1 MKHLLTFVL
10 MSLATWSC
18 TGKNKAEG
26 LQIPVIKYNPTTY
39 LSDIDSALAD
49 PASWDCLSADSQHL
63 SGIDED
69 ILVYISD
76 QDAFIVSLTY
86 GDKESAP
93 KVIGIKD
100 KEKGY
105 LKYLHVEEERILYS
119 LDVAITDLYGSLEDY
134 FATWP
139 EDQRHLFYDDP
150 QGLYTFPN
158 THFATDV
165 AGWGNSK
172 SPDNPVKFKAA
183 ISYLRTTRPEWNDD
197 TWANDST
204 EIIKYSESI
213 TGLLIHYADEKAR
226 FEGQDSNHFSKWV
239 QERLTYPEA
248 ALEDAAT
255 GRVTLKFKIDMFGNL
270 EDVKVLR
277 GRHPALDS
285 LAVNV
290 VSSSPEW
297 TPAKNRIG
305 DPCYVVYT
313 FPVIFTP
320 EMMFEAFITKMYN
333 EKLYEDYGFL
343 QKHCSPE
350 LLKKLQDAYTYD
362 SDEPAYATWLFRS
375 GQQDSKPG
383 SDNKTMILDV
393 TADGDWY
400 TYKALDM
407 GWEFTNRI
415 KLTSKDGKIIIEDMD
430 LTGEWAKAF
439 VRNSYL
445 YHWHKTQDVDSTVM
459 AFCELTK
466 HLMPDIQ
473 LDPSAIKAYI
483 MSAKKENAVEGED
496 LLNIVTAG
504 KYYTPLCSC
513 DIYPYMKEQMSEEN
527 LAAFYNE
534 YDSWKTDFK
543 TALKVIKDK
552 CYRDISIELYGN
564 DHDIIGNR
572 DIVRY
577 LIKTEK

>member
-1 MKHLLTFVL
+1 MKRILTFAIASFIAL
-10 MSLATWSC
+10 SC
-18 TGKNKAEG
+18 TAKNKAEG
-26 LQIPVIKYNPTTY
+26 LQIPIIKYHPATY
-39 LSDIDSALAD
+39 LSDIENALAK
-49 PASWDCLSADSQHL
+49 PTSFECLSADSLQL
-63 SGIDED
+63 SGEIQD
-69 ILVYISD
+69 ILEYLSG
-76 QDAFIVSLTY
+76 QDAFIVSLKA
-86 GDKESAP
+86 GDTEIAP
-93 KVIGIKD
+93 QWIGIKD
-100 KEKGY
+100 REQGN
-105 LKYLHVEEERILYS
+105 LKYLNVEEERIRHS
-119 LDVAITDLYGSLEDY
+119 LDMVIEDLYGTLEDY
-134 FATWP
+134 IATWP
-139 EDQRHLFYDDP
+139 EDQKHLFYNDP

-158 THFATDV
+158 KGFATDV
-165 AGWGNSK
+165 VGWGDSENPK
-172 SPDNPVKFKAA
+172 NPVKFKAA
-183 ISYLRTTRPEWNDD
+183 ISYLRTTKPEWNDD
-197 TWANDST
+197 TWAADST
-204 EIIKYSESI
+204 EIVNFSESVTGILINYSE
-213 TGLLIHYADEKAR
+213 EKPK
-226 FEGQDSNHFSKWV
+226 FEGQDANHFSKWV

-285 LAVNV
+285 VAVNV
-290 VSSSPEW
+290 VSSSPKWE
-297 TPAKNRIG
+297 PAKNRIG
-305 DPCYVVYT
+305 DPCYVVYS

-333 EKLYEDYGFL
+333 EKLYEDYYFL

-383 SDNKTMILDV
+383 SDDKTMILDV

-466 HLMPDIQ
+466 HLMPDIK
-473 LDPSAIKAYI
+473 LNPSVIKAYI

-513 DIYPYMKEQMSEEN
+513 DIYPYMKEQMSEEA
-527 LAAFYNE
+527 LAAFYGV

-552 CYRDISIELYGN
+552 CYNEISIELYGN

-572 DIVRY
+572 EIVRY

>member
-1 MKHLLTFVL
+1 MKRISTYVL
-10 MSLATWSC
+10 MTFIAMSSMARHTH
-18 TGKNKAEG
+18 EG
-26 LQIPVIKYNPTTY
+26 LRIPVVKYNPASY
-39 LSDIDSALAD
+39 LSDIERALAD
-49 PASWDCLSADSQHL
+49 PVSFDSQQL
-63 SGIDED
+63 SVMDED
-69 ILVYISD
+69 ILAYLAE
-76 QDAFIVSLTY
+76 QDAFVISLKA
-86 GDKESAP
+86 GDAENTP
-93 KVIGIKD
+93 EFIGIKD

-105 LKYLHVEEERILYS
+105 LKYLNVEKEQFRYS

-158 THFATDV
+158 TSFATHV

-172 SPDNPVKFKAA
+172 SPDNPVEFKAA

-204 EIIKYSESI
+204 EIIKYSESV
-213 TGLLIHYADEKAR
+213 TGLLIHYADGKAR
-226 FEGQDSNHFSKWV
+226 FEGQDANYFSKWV
-239 QERLTYPEA
+239 RERLTYPET
-248 ALEDAAT
+248 ALDSAAT
-255 GRVTLKFKIDMFGNL
+255 GRVTLQFKIDMFGNI
-270 EDVKVLR
+270 EGVKVLR

-285 LAVNV
+285 VAVNV
-290 VSSSPEW
+290 VSSSPKWE
-297 TPAKNRIG
+297 PAKDRMGNPWR
-305 DPCYVVYT
+305 VVYT

-320 EMMFEAFITKMYN
+320 EMMFEAFITKIYN
-333 EKLYEDYGFL
+333 EKLYEDYDFL

-350 LLKKLQDAYTYD
+350 LLKKLQDAYPYD
-362 SDEPAYATWLFRS
+362 SDKPAYATWQFRS

-383 SDNKTMILDV
+383 SDGKTMILDV

-407 GWEFTNRI
+407 GWEFTNRV
-415 KLTSKDGKIIIEDMD
+415 KLTNKDGKIIIEDMD
-430 LTGEWAKAF
+430 LTAEWAKAL

-445 YHWHKTQDVDSTVM
+445 YHWHKTQNVDSTVM

-466 HLMPDIQ
+466 HLMPDVK

-513 DIYPYMKEQMSEEN
+513 DIYPYMKEQMGEEA
-527 LAAFYNE
+527 LAAFYGV

-552 CYRDISIELYGN
+552 CYNEISIELYGN

>member
-1 MKHLLTFVL
+1 
-10 MSLATWSC
+10 MSFMALSC
-18 TGKNKAEG
+18 AAQHKTKDVR
-26 LQIPVIKYNPTTY
+26 IPIIKYHPATY
-39 LSDIDSALAD
+39 FSDIESALAK
-49 PASWDCLSADSQHL
+49 PKSFECLSADSQQL
-63 SGIDED
+63 SGEI
-69 ILVYISD
+69 
-76 QDAFIVSLTY
+76 QDVVEYLSGQEAFIVSLED
-86 GDKESAP
+86 GDTEIAP
-93 KVIGIKD
+93 KCIGIKD

-158 THFATDV
+158 AHFATDV

-204 EIIKYSESI
+204 EIIKYSESV

-255 GRVTLKFKIDMFGNL
+255 GRVTLMFKIDMFGNL
-270 EDVKVLR
+270 EGVKVLR

-285 LAVNV
+285 VAVNV
-290 VSSSPEW
+290 VSSSPKWE
-297 TPAKNRIG
+297 PAKDRMGNPWRA
-305 DPCYVVYT
+305 VYT

-333 EKLYEDYGFL
+333 EKLYEDYDFL

-383 SDNKTMILDV
+383 SDDKTMILDV
-393 TADGDWY
+393 TTDGDWY

-415 KLTSKDGKIIIEDMD
+415 KLTSKDAKIIIEDMD
-430 LTGEWAKAF
+430 LTGEWAKAL
-439 VRNSYL
+439 VRNSYI
-445 YHWHKTQDVDSTVM
+445 YHWHKTQDEDSTVF
-459 AFCELTK
+459 AFCELAK

-483 MSAKKENAVEGED
+483 MSAEKENLAEGEVFF
-496 LLNIVTAG
+496 NIIFAG

-513 DIYPYMKEQMSEEN
+513 DIYPCMKEQMSEDT
-527 LAAFYNE
+527 LAAFYKV
-534 YDSWKTDFK
+534 YDSWKTDFM
-543 TALKVIKDK
+543 TAINAIRDK
-552 CYRDISIELYGN
+552 CYNDISIDLYG
-564 DHDIIGNR
+564 DLFVITGY
-572 DIVRY
+572 DIVKY